1 MNRYLSFFKARATA
15 ACMACGA
22 VMAVAGLPRA
32 AWANYSENFDSGS
45 ATFTANDPYWLDP
58 NAANGFIT
66 QTTNNPAIWPGFPA
80 GFGTDIN
87 KDVSGRGYFLFD
99 GTFTYPGGG
108 SIPVGNDQFFI
119 SPTFSVNPNTNY
131 LVSFEL
137 TNADTNGVN
146 LASIQ
151 PEIGGSL
158 LGFPVSAIG
167 NWTTNGWQSFGYLWN
182 SGSNTSASLIL
193 HDFAPS
199 TSGNDFGID
208 EISVASVPEPATAGL
223 LMLGASGLLI
233 RRRGVGGKPAK
244 RGT

>member
-1 MNRYLSFFKARATA
+1 MNRNLSISTARRILTGI
-15 ACMACGA
+15 ACGA
-22 VMAVAGLPRA
+22 AIALTCAPKTARA
-32 AWANYSENFDSGS
+32 DYVQNFDSGS
-45 ATFTANDPYWLDP
+45 ATFTASDPYWLDP

-66 QTTNNPAIWPGFPA
+66 QTTNNPAIWPGFPGA
-80 GFGTDIN
+80 FSTDIN
-87 KDVSGRGYFLFD
+87 ADAGGSGYFLFD

-108 SIPVGNDQFFI
+108 NIPAASNQFFI

-131 LVSFEL
+131 VVGFNL

-158 LGFPVSAIG
+158 LGFPVSPIG
-167 NWTTNGWQSFGYLWN
+167 TWTSNGWQSFGYLWN

-199 TSGNDFGID
+199 TAGNDFGID
-208 EISVASVPEPATAGL
+208 NSSVTAVPEPATAAL
-223 LMLGASGLLI
+223 LFGAAGLLI
-233 RRRGVGGKPAK
+233 RRRT
-244 RGT
+244 RQ